1 MASVEENAVE
11 ENQMAQNPD
20 LAGERDLDR
29 HLPPVKL
36 CQ

>member
-1 MASVEENAVE
+1 MEENAAE
-11 ENQMAQNPD
+11 ASQLARNPD